1 MAHDI
6 AMRRHR
12 AGACRW
18 RCIAPPRTP
27 PNTPPALKRRDE
39 AAEAQTMLYSS
50 YGQKGGCNGYMD
62 NLKVAHIP
70 NAPTPFAHSGHIRFK
85 RQPT

>member
-1 MAHDI
+1 MAHDS
-6 AMRRHR
+6 AMRRPR

-62 NLKVAHIP
+62 NLLGCPHTQCAHPYAI
-70 NAPTPFAHSGHIRFK
+70 
-85 RQPT
+85 